1 MADGGLERICVAVAT
16 ILAAV
21 ERAPTERREVERD
34 ANDAFLRAA
43 YGRAYRCVRS
53 IHGLAC
59 RGEADDALILTH
71 ALLSIVARSLYLV
84 APDDPSERAR
94 RFDSARRSWAEQA
107 LSTLDALTAAGFEP
121 ADDRGRIAE
130 IVTSTEEQGIAPL
143 PNDRD
148 VLASLGL
155 EPFYARVYKLASDVI
170 HYSLGSAVG
179 GFLVDGLPDGYTD
192 TRAKVALELRD
203 DDRAEDALALA
214 VIIHGEFLE
223 RCEAVIGHGVTE
235 TARREVVAYMEARR
249 AGSDR

>member
-59 RGEADDALILTH
+59 RGEADDALILTR

-107 LSTLDALTAAGFEP
+107 LKHP
-121 ADDRGRIAE
+121 
-130 IVTSTEEQGIAPL
+130 
-143 PNDRD
+143 
-148 VLASLGL
+148 
-155 EPFYARVYKLASDVI
+155 
-170 HYSLGSAVG
+170 
-179 GFLVDGLPDGYTD
+179 
-192 TRAKVALELRD
+192 
-203 DDRAEDALALA
+203 
-214 VIIHGEFLE
+214 
-223 RCEAVIGHGVTE
+223 
-235 TARREVVAYMEARR
+235 
-249 AGSDR
+249 